1 MKSRLPA
8 AVGCTVLVGFAAA
21 VWIAGPQIGFGD
33 TRPLQSGLV
42 RMVIV
47 ALLLLPAAFFA
58 FRLTRGLA
66 GGQRS
71 LIAAAGKGHEGNGPE
86 ALSRRMAEALKRLER
101 SSGRRSAITD
111 LPWYVVIGPAG
122 AGKSTAIAHGSEL
135 PLDAPI
141 AVAATRDCELFL
153 TGEAMFV
160 DTAGSLAMQN
170 GSAVDRTNW
179 LALLSWLAECRD
191 GRAVDGV
198 VLVFSVADMLT
209 LGQPQLGE
217 QAAALRKRLL
227 EMRET
232 FQVALPL
239 YVLFTKTDVIAGFW
253 EFFGAF
259 DTPRRTK
266 VWGATFAPHDL
277 NGAIS
282 TQAQTEFDALA
293 ARLSEEVTDRLHEE
307 PDTAAR
313 VAIFDFPQQVAALK
327 QHVIAL
333 LNLLLSGQGQR
344 AANLR
349 GFFFS
354 CARHPG
360 ARHQPHGEGGYFLRD
375 LLQKIIPADSR
386 RYLRAAGGRRTAILR
401 TGSLA
406 AAALVGAAL
415 LGAWAV
421 SFSKNRSLID
431 ATTSVTETVGAEEQL
446 RSAAVSDVDLENIV
460 GVLAMLRDAPAGY
473 ATREAAAPIE
483 ETFGLSQRGKL
494 VSAAQT
500 AYRQAAERLL
510 RSRLI
515 LQIEQTIQAS
525 IGDPGM
531 LYEPLKIYLMLGG
544 QAPRVDDEL
553 IVAWIK
559 RDWEQN
565 RYPGSA
571 NRAGREE
578 LETHLRAMLELDDG
592 QEYSF
597 LLDRPLI
604 EAAQRSLSRMDVQE
618 FAWVQIKSAIY
629 SAQLQDFSLVA
640 NAGPHA
646 AQVLET
652 VDGRGLAALKVPGI
666 YTYSGFNDFML
677 PQLAAVAARVV
688 EDQWIMGAGGEQVG
702 VEQQLKRLGPL
713 LLDRYSKDFIAAW
726 TDMLDDLK
734 LKPMAEDSPEYASL
748 AVASSA
754 TSPIRLLVEAISRET
769 GVTRVVEGAAESDEA
784 ARKRAAMVEGLARIG
799 LDISQGKS
807 QARAGGAFAKAMSQ
821 APGAGI
827 EIPFLPFRRLV
838 EGSSGRRPIDAL
850 VRNFYEIYQ
859 SLVLAANSPGQA
871 ERATA
876 NLQLQVLNL
885 RANASRL
892 PKQLARMI
900 SAVADDL
907 EGDVARSSLA
917 QLSNALAEAV
927 TGPCR
932 EVVTD
937 TYPFTRT
944 SPRDIS
950 ISDFSRLFAPNGE
963 VDRFFAQHLAPLAD
977 IGGPDWQWREDS
989 RLGRG
994 LSMATLRSFQRAA
1007 AIRDA
1012 FFPQGEAYPAIA
1024 LTFTPFS
1031 LHSDADMALLNING
1045 HIVQSYQG
1053 GSAPASFNW
1062 PEDGNSN
1069 AVNLS
1074 LSPEIPGR
1082 DFEVEFTGPWAL
1094 MRLLDTATVSR
1105 DGDKLQAR
1113 FVIGGRDVA
1122 YTIEVGARQNPLLLE
1137 SLREF
1142 TCPDGL

>member
-1 MKSRLPA
+1 MKSWLLPA
-8 AVGCTVLVGFAAA
+8 VAVPVLIGIAAA

-33 TRPLQSGLV
+33 ARPLQSGLA

-47 ALLLLPAAFFA
+47 ALLLVPAAYFA
-58 FRLTRGLA
+58 FRLTSGFA
-66 GGQRS
+66 GGKRN
-71 LIAAAGKGHEGNGPE
+71 LTAAAGKEHRDSDPEGI
-86 ALSRRMAEALKRLER
+86 SRRMSDALKRLER
-101 SSGRRSAITD
+101 SSGRRSGIID

-122 AGKSTAIAHGSEL
+122 SGKSTAIAHSSEL
-135 PLDAPI
+135 PLEAPV
-141 AVAATRDCELFL
+141 AVAATRDCGLSLAGDALFI
-153 TGEAMFV
+153 
-160 DTAGSLAMQN
+160 DTAGPLAMQN
-170 GSAVDRTNW
+170 GSAVDRNNW
-179 LALLSWLAECRD
+179 LALLSWLKKSR
-191 GRAVDGV
+191 GRRAVEGV
-198 VLVFSVADMLT
+198 ILVFSIGDMLT

-217 QAAALRKRLL
+217 QVAALRKRLL
-227 EMRET
+227 EMREE
-232 FQVALPL
+232 FQVAFPV
-239 YVLFTKTDVIAGFW
+239 YVLFTKADFIPGFW
-253 EFFGAF
+253 EFFGGF
-259 DTPRRTK
+259 DAARTTK
-266 VWGATFAPHDL
+266 VWGATLAPDDL
-277 NGAIS
+277 NGATS
-282 TQAQTEFDALA
+282 AQTQAEFDALA
-293 ARLSEEVTDRLHEE
+293 ERVSEEVTDRLHEE
-307 PDTAAR
+307 SDKAAR
-313 VAIFDFPQQVAALK
+313 VAIFDFPQQFAALK
-327 QHVIAL
+327 QQVVEL
-333 LNLLLSGQGQR
+333 LNLLISGKDQP

-354 CARHPG
+354 CALHPG
-360 ARHQPHGEGGYFLRD
+360 ARHGPHGEGGYFLRD
-375 LLQKIIPADSR
+375 LLRKIIPADSSR
-386 RYLRAAGGRRTAILR
+386 CLRAAGGRRTAILR
-401 TGSLA
+401 NGSLA
-406 AAALVGAAL
+406 AVALVSAAL

-421 SFSKNRSLID
+421 SFSKNRSLIQ
-431 ATTSVTETVGAEEQL
+431 ATTTVAETVGAEEQL

-473 ATREAAAPIE
+473 ATREMNVPIL

-494 VSAAQT
+494 VSAAET

-515 LQIEQTIQAS
+515 LQTEQTIQAS

-553 IVAWIK
+553 VVAWIK

-597 LLDRPLI
+597 LIDRPLI

-640 NAGPHA
+640 NAGPQA
-646 AQVLET
+646 PRVLET

-666 YTYSGFNDFML
+666 YTYSGFNDFLL
-677 PQLAAVAARVV
+677 PQLAAVATRVV
-688 EDQWIMGAGGEQVG
+688 EDQWIMGAGGQQVG

-713 LLDRYSKDFIAAW
+713 LLDRYSKDFVAAW
-726 TDMLDDLK
+726 TDMLDELK
-734 LKPMAEDSPEYASL
+734 LKPMTEDSPQYASL
-748 AVASSA
+748 AAASSA

-769 GVTRVVEGAAESDEA
+769 GVTRVDEGAAESDEA
-784 ARKRAAMVEGLARIG
+784 AKKRAAMVEGLARIG
-799 LDISQGKS
+799 LDLSQGKS
-807 QARAGGAFAKAMSQ
+807 QARAGGAFAKATSQ
-821 APGAGI
+821 APGAAI
-827 EIPFLPFRRLV
+827 EIQFLPFRRLV
-838 EGSSGRRPIDAL
+838 EGGSGRRPIDAL
-850 VRNFYEIYQ
+850 VQNFYEIYQ
-859 SLVLAANSPGQA
+859 SLVLAANSPAQA

-907 EGDVARSSLA
+907 EGDVARSSLT

-927 TGPCR
+927 TGPCQ

-950 ISDFSRLFAPNGE
+950 ISDFSRLFGPNGE
-963 VDRFFAQHLAPLAD
+963 FDRFFAQHLAPLAD
-977 IGGPDWQWREDS
+977 IGSPDWQWREDS

-994 LSMATLRSFQRAA
+994 LSMSTLRSFQRAA

-1012 FFPQGEAYPAIA
+1012 FFPQGEAFPAIA

-1062 PEDGNSN
+1062 PEEGNSN

-1082 DFEVEFTGPWAL
+1082 DFEVDFKGPWAL
-1094 MRLLDTATVSR
+1094 MRLLDTGTISR
-1105 DGDKLQAR
+1105 DKLQAR

-1122 YTIEVGARQNPLLLE
+1122 YTIEVGARQNPFLLE